1 VDLQSAAKAN
11 RYPIPTKQTKLI
23 YSKEEITMTQ
33 KPIVLLV
40 MIALLWPGFAA
51 AVTEKDFEVNAA
63 QDLIN
68 LCAVSPDDPLYLQ
81 AINFCHGYF
90 EGAYQYYE
98 AMTSGPKGIKFV
110 CVPDPLPSRNEAINK
125 FLEWAES
132 NPQHMDGRPV
142 EAQFRFLMETWPYK
156 P

>member
-1 VDLQSAAKAN
+1 MN
-11 RYPIPTKQTKLI
+11 FI
-23 YSKEEITMTQ
+23 YSKEETTMIR

-40 MIALLWPGFAA
+40 MITLLLPGLAA
-51 AVTEKDFEVNAA
+51 ALTEKDFDAHTA
-63 QDLIN
+63 KQFIS
-68 LCAVSPDDPLYLQ
+68 LCTVSPDDPLYHQ

-110 CVPDPLPSRNEAINK
+110 CVPDPLPSRNKAIGM
-125 FLEWAES
+125 FIEWSKS
-132 NPQHMDGRPV
+132 NPQHMEEQPV
-142 EAQFRFLMETWPYK
+142 EAQFRFMMETWPCK